1 MDMEIYFPGGK
12 KVNAR
17 YKGFTVETDQPV
29 EEGGDNSAPS
39 PFDLF
44 MLSIGTCAGYYVL
57 TFLQQR
63 GLSTDGAGILLR
75 RDIDLTTHLPSKV
88 YLEIK
93 LPAGFP
99 EKYREAV
106 IRTAEHC
113 TVKRALDN
121 PPAFE
126 TTATIAP
133 TS

>member
-12 KVNAR
+12 KVYAR
-17 YKGFTVETDQPV
+17 YKGFTVETDQPAD
-29 EEGGDNSAPS
+29 EGGDNSAPS

-44 MLSIGTCAGYYVL
+44 MLSIGTCAGFYVL

-63 GLSTDGAGILLR
+63 DLPTEGAGILLR
-75 RDIDLTTHLPSKV
+75 RDIDPTTHLPSKV
-88 YLEIK
+88 YLEIR

-113 TVKRALDN
+113 TVKRALDS

-126 TTATIAP
+126 TTATIG
-133 TS
+133 

>member
-12 KVNAR
+12 KVYAR

-29 EEGGDNSAPS
+29 DEGGDNSAPA

-63 GLSTDGAGILLR
+63 GLSTDGAGIALR
-75 RDIDLTTHLPSKV
+75 RDMDPDTHLPSRV
-88 YLEIK
+88 YMDIK
-93 LPAGFP
+93 LPADFP
-99 EKYREAV
+99 EKYRDAV

-113 TVKRALDN
+113 TVKRAIAS

-126 TTATIAP
+126 TTATIG
-133 TS
+133 

>member
-1 MDMEIYFPGGK
+1 MDMEVYFPGGK
-12 KVNAR
+12 KVYAR

-29 EEGGDNSAPS
+29 DDGGDGSAPS

-63 GLSTDGAGILLR
+63 GLSTEGAGLVLR
-75 RDIDLTTHLPSKV
+75 RETDPATHLPSKV
-88 YLEIK
+88 YLDIK
-93 LPAGFP
+93 LPADFP
-99 EKYREAV
+99 QKYREAV
-106 IRTAEHC
+106 IRTAEGC

-126 TTATIAP
+126 TTTTIG
-133 TS
+133 

>member
-1 MDMEIYFPGGK
+1 MDMEVYFPGGK
-12 KVNAR
+12 KVYAR

-29 EEGGDNSAPS
+29 DEGGDGSAPS

-63 GLSTDGAGILLR
+63 GLSTEGAGLVLR
-75 RDIDLTTHLPSKV
+75 RDIDPATHLPIKV
-88 YLEIK
+88 YLDIK

-106 IRTAEHC
+106 IRTAEGC
-113 TVKRALDN
+113 TVKRAIDN

-126 TTATIAP
+126 TSATIG
-133 TS
+133 